1 MGRFRGPAIAAG
13 LSLFLFIGHAQAP
26 TAKTHAPI
34 AVPSTAAPTTQTAGV
49 NPATATPTPAH
60 TLDQGDVTAFFDGI
74 LPLQLERSDIAGAS
88 VLVMKD
94 GNVLL
99 AEGLRLCR
107 CEEKEAGR
115 SRLDHLPARV
125 HLQAFYLDFGHAT

>member
-26 TAKTHAPI
+26 TAKTQAPT

-60 TLDQGDVTAFFDGI
+60 TLDQGDVTAF
-74 LPLQLERSDIAGAS
+74 STAS
-88 VLVMKD
+88 FPCSLS
-94 GNVLL
+94 
-99 AEGLRLCR
+99 AATSPELRCW
-107 CEEKEAGR
+107 
-115 SRLDHLPARV
+115 
-125 HLQAFYLDFGHAT
+125 